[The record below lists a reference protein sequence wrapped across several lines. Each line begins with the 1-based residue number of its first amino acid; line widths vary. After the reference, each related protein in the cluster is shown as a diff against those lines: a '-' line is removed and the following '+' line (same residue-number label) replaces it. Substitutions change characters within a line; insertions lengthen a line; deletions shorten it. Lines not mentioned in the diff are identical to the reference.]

1 MRKQNSAPTPTLI
14 LVAGTQLSELEHRDD
29 LFDDFCLTPFHPSEL
44 EARLRHLLSSDVEV
58 QSADVVEYG
67 SLALNLETYQAAVE
81 QGYVGSLL
89 ALGAIL
95 NLIAFFAFLKIR
107 RDYRAR
113 GVLMA
118 TVLTA
123 LIILFYKLS

>member
-1 MRKQNSAPTPTLI
+1 MNRQKEIAIGFIVGIIANTIGVLLYIFLFS
-14 LVAGTQLSELEHRDD
+14 D
-29 LFDDFCLTPFHPSEL
+29 LGII
-44 EARLRHLLSSDVEV
+44 EAYR
-58 QSADVVEYG
+58 
-67 SLALNLETYQAAVE
+67 AAVA
-81 QGYVGSLL
+81 QDHVGSLL

-95 NLIAFFAFLKIR
+95 NLLAFFGFLKLR

-123 LIILFYKLS
+123 LIILYYKVI